1 MQGERKGERQ
11 EVEGQH
17 QSTALHTDHSPRH
30 PHLHFLASQSLLPL
44 PKLLGTQARLTPAGE
59 ELKCVLV

>member
-1 MQGERKGERQ
+1 MRGERKGERQ

-17 QSTALHTDHSPRH
+17 QRIALHTDHSSRH

-44 PKLLGTQARLTPAGE
+44 PKLLGTQASLIPAGE
-59 ELKCVLV
+59 ELKCVHV